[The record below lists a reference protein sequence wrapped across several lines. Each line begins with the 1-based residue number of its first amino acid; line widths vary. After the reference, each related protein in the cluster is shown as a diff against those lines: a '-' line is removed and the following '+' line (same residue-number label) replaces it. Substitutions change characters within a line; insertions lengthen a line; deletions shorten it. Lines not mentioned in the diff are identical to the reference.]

1 MRLSAG
7 YGQLLWDNEQKD
19 EAIQIYEELLQLNP
33 NDNQGL
39 RYTLINLF
47 IDQNNLDRLT

>member
-7 YGQLLWDNEQKD
+7 YGQLLWDNEKKD

-39 RYTLINLF
+39 RYTLIN
-47 IDQNNLDRLT
+47 